1 MGKRS
6 MGSKGI
12 KLWIIIS
19 AVVFLSVAIT
29 FALNTVVGYETQKRA
44 LSSNTLELNRI
55 TANELSRTTQT
66 IVLSMKETMK
76 TAADYFSVPRNRSD
90 GVQGQ
95 MDFLRKSVPYFNSVV
110 LVNEAGVVVSTSP
123 ETLSL
128 VGQRLTSA
136 EAKQA
141 LELRKPLIS
150 APYKAIT
157 KRLIVMVSYPIFDAA
172 GQYKGFVAG
181 SIYLQEANVFQKILG
196 EQLSNKN
203 GSYYYVVDSSGNLI
217 YHPDLT
223 RVGER
228 VGENPVVREIM
239 NGKGGQMPVTNTKGT
254 RYLAGYSIVPAVGWG
269 IVSQTPLANVASSVS
284 DIAVRMAAI
293 SAPFLVVILLLVV
306 WLSHRLTLPLNRL
319 AHYAS
324 AFNRG
329 EAVTVQI
336 PQARHWTYEAN
347 ELFRAVSESFRMMGS
362 RTEELSDQAHTDPLT
377 GLANRRFLDT
387 VVEHWVEQKT
397 PFAIVM
403 LDLDRFKS
411 INDTFGHQQ
420 GDEVLRFLAERIRS
434 EKRDIDFGCR
444 YGGEEFTLLL
454 PYGDKEVAFLL
465 AERIRLRMAEE
476 DSPIGRPVTLSLG
489 ISSFPYD
496 AEDAATLFKQA
507 DDALYEAKETG
518 RNRTVVYQRERAAK
532 V

>member
-6 MGSKGI
+6 ADKKGI
-12 KLWIIIS
+12 KLSVIIS
-19 AVVFLSVAIT
+19 AVVFLSIAIT
-29 FALNTVVGYETQKRA
+29 YALNTVVGYETQKRS
-44 LSSNTLELNRI
+44 LSNNTLELNQI

-76 TAADYFSVPRNRSD
+76 TAADYFSVPRNRLED
-90 GVQGQ
+90 VQGQ
-95 MDFLRKSVPYFNSVV
+95 LDFLRNSVPYFNSVV
-110 LVNEAGVVVSTSP
+110 LVDNTGLVVSTSP

-128 VGQRLTSA
+128 VGQKLKSDQA
-136 EAKQA
+136 QQA
-141 LELRKPLIS
+141 LKLRKPLIS
-150 APYKAIT
+150 APYQAIT
-157 KRLIVMVSYPIFDAA
+157 KRLIVLVSYPIFGKD
-172 GQYKGFVAG
+172 GTYVGFIGG
-181 SIYLQEANVFQKILG
+181 SIYLQEPNVFQKVLG
-196 EQLSNKN
+196 EQSRNKN
-203 GSYYYVVDSSGNLI
+203 GSYYYVVDASGNLI

-228 VGENPVVREIM
+228 PTSNPVVQEIIA
-239 NGKGGQMPVTNTKGT
+239 GKGGQMQVTNTKGI

-269 IVSQTPLANVASSVS
+269 IVSQTPLANVSTSVS
-284 DIAVRMAAI
+284 EIAARMAVI
-293 SAPFLVVILLLVV
+293 SIPILILILLIVV
-306 WLSHRLTLPLNRL
+306 WLSHRLALPLNRL
-319 AHYAS
+319 AHVAS
-324 AFNRG
+324 VFNRG

-336 PQARHWTYEAN
+336 PQAKHWTYEAN
-347 ELFRAVSESFRMMGS
+347 ELYKAVSEAFRMMGT
-362 RTEELSDQAHTDPLT
+362 RADELTDQAHTDPLT

-387 VVEHWVEQKT
+387 VVAHWVEQKT

-420 GDEVLRFLAERIRS
+420 GDEVLRFLAERIRG
-434 EKRDIDFGCR
+434 EKRDIDYGCR

-454 PYGDKEVAFLL
+454 PYADKEIAFLI

-489 ISSFPYD
+489 ISSYPHD
-496 AEDAATLFKQA
+496 ANDAASLFKQA

-518 RNRTVVYQRERAAK
+518 RNRTVVYRPDRRQRD
-532 V
+532 